1 MATKSGKTGQKK
13 QLSPQQEQEI
23 GLLLLGKT
31 DEAIAAEIGVCRQTV
46 NRWQHDD
53 ALFIATINQR
63 RAEIWASVSD
73 RFRNLLVLSLDRV
86 FSELEQSDDIDTA
99 LAVMKMCKIDP
110 SVIGPV
116 DAAEIEGDRLMH
128 ATMVGGRLTL
138 AKLDL

>member
-1 MATKSGKTGQKK
+1 MAKSDKTR
-13 QLSPQQEQEI
+13 QLSPQQDQAI

-110 SVIGPV
+110 SKIGPV
-116 DAAEIEGDRLMH
+116 DAAEIEGDRL
-128 ATMVGGRLTL
+128 ARGTMIGGKLAL
-138 AKLDL
+138 AKLDF